1 MVGAFEKRI
10 TRRFDK
16 KQMMLWEILLFTA
29 KFSFFAFFLQIL
41 MLDMFEFS
49 ILVNLN
55 ANATHFILSMFSDS
69 FRLVGNTILFET
81 GGYTVMIDIIK
92 DCTGWKSFMA
102 LSGLIVAVRGFGID
116 NRKRMIGIISGA
128 VAVFFGNIARL
139 TTTIGYG
146 YLYGMENFMLIHDVL
161 WQFGLIIFILA
172 IWNLWLRWCGY
183 FKKTGKRYK

>member
-10 TRRFDK
+10 TRRFDRR
-16 KQMMLWEILLFTA
+16 QLMLWEILLFTA
-29 KFSFFAFFLQIL
+29 KFSFFAFFLQVL
-41 MLDMFEFS
+41 MLDIFEFS

-55 ANATHFILSMFSDS
+55 ANATHFILSIFSDS
-69 FRLVGNTILFET
+69 FSLIGNTILFET

-102 LSGLIVAVRGFGID
+102 LSGLIVAVRGLDID
-116 NRKRMIGIISGA
+116 NRKRIIGILFGA
-128 VAVFFGNIARL
+128 VAVFFGNIVRL

-146 YLYGMENFMLIHDVL
+146 YLYGMENFLLIHDVL

-172 IWNLWLRWCGY
+172 LWNIWLRWCGH
-183 FKKTGKRYK
+183 FKKSGKRYK